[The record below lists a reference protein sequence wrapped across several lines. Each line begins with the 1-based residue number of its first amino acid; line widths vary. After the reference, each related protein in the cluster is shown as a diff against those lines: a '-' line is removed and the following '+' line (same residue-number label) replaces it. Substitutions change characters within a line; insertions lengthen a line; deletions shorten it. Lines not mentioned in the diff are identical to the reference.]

1 MSSAA
6 NPKAPQVHPS
16 DAPQESTGA
25 VASDSLAA
33 ESIKSGG
40 VFSENENANIMS
52 VKGANST
59 LNTTDTSGAST
70 LNAAPDGATREDR
83 NDQGMGSDEKG
94 VSGEKYEP
102 ASNADFS
109 GVHSQEGYVGGA
121 TQSGSVSQ
129 KPTAAN
135 TASGATGDSFAD
147 GATTGSSSTEA
158 SKGGSSGSG
167 NTSQSTGQSNTT
179 STSTSS
185 SSGAEKAPNYA
196 AAAAGN
202 IRSEGELKPKGENL
216 TEGDIPQTKTFTGDV
231 GGPNDPGRVALQGF
245 QKVSAQNAAS
255 AGSEHHAGS
264 GNSADV
270 NTGNKFDVLESE
282 RA

>member
-1 MSSAA
+1 MGCTTLSS
-6 NPKAPQVHPS
+6 
-16 DAPQESTGA
+16 D
-25 VASDSLAA
+25 
-33 ESIKSGG
+33 
-40 VFSENENANIMS
+40 
-52 VKGANST
+52 
-59 LNTTDTSGAST
+59 DTSLLECAEKQ
-70 LNAAPDGATREDR
+70 LEVWLL
-83 NDQGMGSDEKG
+83 EKG
-94 VSGEKYEP
+94 LCRTFWIAAISDYNVELVLVVVEKLEAIP
-102 ASNADFS
+102 NMDGHGRVLVANGHARQVLLAD
-109 GVHSQEGYVGGA
+109 
-121 TQSGSVSQ
+121 
-129 KPTAAN
+129 
-135 TASGATGDSFAD
+135 
-147 GATTGSSSTEA
+147 
-158 SKGGSSGSG
+158 
-167 NTSQSTGQSNTT
+167 TT